1 MWYFIIFI
9 ALIASEIMILGSCFI
24 EEVLLCG
31 LIGFILFK
39 KRMLFYGLR

>member
-1 MWYFIIFI
+1 MWYLVVFT

-24 EEVLLCG
+24 DEVLLCG

-39 KRMLFYGLR
+39 KRMLFCGLR